1 MARFNEALSSSD
13 SNYALFPLIK
23 LLLVILLV
31 TAIQAPLSSTAYA
44 EPENPKLANTK
55 CLRCHG
61 KENYEKKAANGEMRP
76 LHVTAEKFQ
85 GSVHGGFD
93 CVDCHNDIVKI
104 PHKKGLDR

>member
-31 TAIQAPLSSTAYA
+31 TAMQVPLSSTAYA
-44 EPENPKLANTK
+44 EPENPKLANDR

-61 KENYEKKAANGEMRP
+61 KENYSRKAP
-76 LHVTAEKFQ
+76 T
-85 GSVHGGFD
+85 
-93 CVDCHNDIVKI
+93 VKCA
-104 PHKKGLDR
+104 HYM